1 VKVYRFVSIRFPDG
15 LSPEGARQHGGRWN
29 SKGIAALYC
38 STSVALAMLELRVH
52 APHPYPRARLK
63 FVISVPDDA
72 IVEAKPAVLP
82 DGWNRLPPGPTSKRF
97 GDRWLAAGSGL
108 GLLVPSVI
116 APEEKNLLL
125 NPAHERFGEVRVLT
139 KERMQLDSRLYAA
152 AGTRRSVRR
161 ARD

>member
-1 VKVYRFVSIRFPDG
+1 VKAYRFVSTHFPDG

-29 SKGIAALYC
+29 SKGIAVLYC

-63 FVISVPDDA
+63 FVVSVADDA
-72 IVEAKPAVLP
+72 IDEAEQSELP
-82 DGWNRLPPGPTSKRF
+82 EGWNRLPPGPASKRF
-97 GDRWLAAGSGL
+97 GDRWLAAGASL

-125 NPAHERFGEVRVLT
+125 NPAHERFDQVRVVS

-152 AGTRRSVRR
+152 TRTRRKVRR
-161 ARD
+161 TRS

>member
-29 SKGIAALYC
+29 SKGIAVLYC

-52 APHPYPRARLK
+52 AAHPYPRARLK

-72 IVEAKPAVLP
+72 IVEAKPADLP
-82 DGWNRLPPGPTSKRF
+82 DGWNRLPPGPASKRF
-97 GDRWLAAGSGL
+97 GDRWLTGGASL

-116 APEEKNLLL
+116 VPEEKNLLL
-125 NPAHERFGEVRVLT
+125 NPAHQQFDEVRVVA
-139 KERMQLDSRLYAA
+139 KERIQLDSRLYPA
-152 AGTRRSVRR
+152 AGKRRIVRR
-161 ARD
+161 TRD